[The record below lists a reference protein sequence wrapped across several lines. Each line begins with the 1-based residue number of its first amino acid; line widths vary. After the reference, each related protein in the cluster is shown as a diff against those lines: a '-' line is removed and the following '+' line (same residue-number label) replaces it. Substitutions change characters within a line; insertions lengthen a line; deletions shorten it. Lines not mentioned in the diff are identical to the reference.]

1 MQACSW
7 PNKLLHHN
15 RRYEAPAYLQLK
27 ACDSE
32 HACSRYLEFLHNYF
46 TQLQNKHAAYFTAVR
61 RGWQLARQTSTEG
74 AHCHQIDGMLQH
86 FMFFVSAA
94 GCSMTKI
101 VHT

>member
-32 HACSRYLEFLHNYF
+32 HACGRCLEVLHNCR
-46 TQLQNKHAAYFTAVR
+46 TKIAAYFIAVR

-74 AHCHQIDGMLQH
+74 AYCRQIDNMLQH
-86 FMFFVSAA
+86 FLFLFQLQDAA
-94 GCSMTKI
+94 
-101 VHT
+101 